1 MADSYYEY
9 LLKAWVQGG
18 QHKGELLLDTGKRW
32 EMAMDDMITY
42 LVRRSKNS
50 TSLADVHGSLD
61 MAFST
66 SLLTM
71 NHLSCFVP
79 GSWNDNIRV
88 RPLTVRRRFHYRAGP
103 NIETAGNTV
112 TFLTQKLKSRET
124 VLTQQRKTK
133 ATNER

>member
-9 LLKAWVQGG
+9 LLKAWGQGG

-79 GSWNDNIRV
+79 GMLALGVYKGTALLSRKKQKQYLAIAEGLTETCYKMAQITPTGLAADNYSV
-88 RPLTVRRRFHYRAGP
+88 FGDKVPLF
-103 NIETAGNTV
+103 
-112 TFLTQKLKSRET
+112 
-124 VLTQQRKTK
+124 
-133 ATNER
+133 